1 MIAPH
6 AASRAGTSAEDGR
19 TPSPVA
25 LVVLLGATF
34 LASAIGG
41 LASRGASGF
50 YAQLDRPPWAPPGA
64 VFGPVWTVLYV
75 LMAIAAWLVWRERRV
90 DGARGAFTL
99 YGVQLALNAL
109 WSWLFFAWRRGG
121 LALAEV
127 VVLLVLIALTV
138 VAFWRVRRL
147 AGVLLLP
154 YLAWVAYATA
164 LTASV
169 WRRNPE
175 LL

>member
-1 MIAPH
+1 MTDPRDA
-6 AASRAGTSAEDGR
+6 RAGTTSPEGR
-19 TPSPVA
+19 ASSPIA
-25 LVVLLGATF
+25 LVVLSGATF

-50 YAQLDRPPWAPPGA
+50 YAQLDRPAWAPPGA

-99 YGVQLALNAL
+99 YGVQLVLNAI

-127 VVLLVLIALTV
+127 VVLLVFIALTA
-138 VAFWRVRRL
+138 VAFGRVRRL